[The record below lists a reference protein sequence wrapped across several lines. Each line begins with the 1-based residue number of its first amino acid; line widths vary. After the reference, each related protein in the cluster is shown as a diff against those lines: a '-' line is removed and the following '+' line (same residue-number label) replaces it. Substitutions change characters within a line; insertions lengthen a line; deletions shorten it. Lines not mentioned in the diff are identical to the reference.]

1 MPDNS
6 ERPLTAVALV
16 CSLKRSPTQSSSDLM
31 AEHVCEQLRSHG
43 VKTDTLR
50 CADYAI
56 APGVEADMGDGDE
69 WPKIRDRV
77 LGADILL
84 VSTPVWLGHPSS
96 ITQRVLERLDAEL
109 SNTDDDGRPI
119 MYGKVAVISVVG
131 NEDGAHKVFADCAQG
146 LNDIGFSFAAQ
157 ANHVLERRSDAHHQ
171 LRRSRRG
178 TRAGGEDDGFRRTQ
192 RRTPRSLLRAQQYPP
207 QQWQ

>member
-1 MPDNS
+1 M
-6 ERPLTAVALV
+6 
-16 CSLKRSPTQSSSDLM
+16 
-31 AEHVCEQLRSHG
+31 
-43 VKTDTLR
+43 KTDTLR

-69 WPKIRDRV
+69 WPKIRDRCRRRHSAGV
-77 LGADILL
+77 D
-84 VSTPVWLGHPSS
+84 TVWHPSS

-109 SNTDDDGRPI
+109 SKTDDEGRPI

-157 ANHVLERRSDAHHQ
+157 ANTYWNGEAMQTTNYNDLDEVPEPVAKTTASAARNAAH
-171 LRRSRRG
+171 L
-178 TRAGGEDDGFRRTQ
+178 AG
-192 RRTPRSLLRAQQYPP
+192 LLRAQQYPP
-207 QQWQ
+207 QQ